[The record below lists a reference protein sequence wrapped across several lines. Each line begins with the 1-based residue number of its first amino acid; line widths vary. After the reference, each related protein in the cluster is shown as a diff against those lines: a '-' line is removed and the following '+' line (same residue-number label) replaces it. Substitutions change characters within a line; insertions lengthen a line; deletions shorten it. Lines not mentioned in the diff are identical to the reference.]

1 MTDTGMQLV
10 IHRLQRVK
18 TNPSFSHSF
27 DNREK
32 EKKKQAH
39 LIGLEHS
46 GITEYN

>member
-18 TNPSFSHSF
+18 TNPHFPIRSII
-27 DNREK
+27 EK
-32 EKKKQAH
+32 KKKKQAH